1 MRSEMKREVAME
13 SNRRMER
20 DRKMWSQIE
29 GDKE

>member
-20 DRKMWSQIE
+20 DGEMGSQIE